1 MFLDV
6 CLGEPRDRERRDR
19 LARNRNLPEKW
30 IIAAATAAV
39 AEGRR
44 NGRLI

>member
-6 CLGEPRDRERRDR
+6 CLGEPRDRERRDC
-19 LARNRNLPEKW
+19 LTRNRSLPEKW

-39 AEGRR
+39 AVGRR
-44 NGRLI
+44 KGRLI